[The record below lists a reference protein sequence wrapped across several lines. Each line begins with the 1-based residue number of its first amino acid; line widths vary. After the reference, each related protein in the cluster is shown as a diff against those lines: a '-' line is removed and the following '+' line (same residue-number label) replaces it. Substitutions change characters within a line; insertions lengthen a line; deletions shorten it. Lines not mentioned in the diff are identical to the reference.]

1 MTTNIPFI
9 ADEFRG
15 KRVLVTGGTQGMG
28 KAIVSRLLRG
38 GAKVI
43 TTARNIPTN
52 NKETELIFVQA
63 DISTAEGCT
72 KVIKETLSR
81 FGGVDILVN
90 VVGGSSAPS
99 GGEPPTTFTDRKSTR
114 LNSSHLVISYAV
126 FCLKKKKKNTQSAPL
141 SYT

>member
-63 DISTAEGCT
+63 NISTSEGCT
-72 KVIKETLSR
+72 KVIK
-81 FGGVDILVN
+81 
-90 VVGGSSAPS
+90 
-99 GGEPPTTFTDRKSTR
+99 
-114 LNSSHLVISYAV
+114 
-126 FCLKKKKKNTQSAPL
+126 
-141 SYT
+141 